1 MKSAEKKKLPHNQK
15 NKNQP
20 KAMKININALV
31 SAGLIFAVGATLY
44 LVTFETS
51 EKLWSFQWL
60 SLLGIALGC
69 YALGKLRPQRLGL
82 SPPHV
87 MLSLGFGGML
97 AGLFIDI
104 QITPIATIATICST
118 SQSLSLMDSLQL
130 HMRLM
135 PFMHIGMLIGG
146 IAAIPS
152 LRYLKPQCRKL
163 CSMLAQN
170 ILCSTWMLLGMTLG
184 AVIFTQVLQQS
195 DIQYLSLSMML
206 AGMFTGMVWG
216 MVVSVLLYKQYFNWL
231 DSCEKLKT
239 SRIT

>member
-1 MKSAEKKKLPHNQK
+1 MN
-15 NKNQP
+15 
-20 KAMKININALV
+20 ININTLV

-51 EKLWSFQWL
+51 ENFWSFQWL

-97 AGLFIDI
+97 VGLFIDI

-118 SQSLSLMDSLQL
+118 SQSLTLMDSLQL
-130 HMRLM
+130 HLRLM

-152 LRYLKPQCRKL
+152 LRYLRPQCRKL

-184 AVIFTQVLQQS
+184 SVIFTQVLQQS
-195 DIQYLSLSMML
+195 ELQYLSLSMML

-216 MVVSVLLYKQYFNWL
+216 MVVSVLLYRQYFNWL
-231 DSCEKLKT
+231 DFCEKLKT

>member
-1 MKSAEKKKLPHNQK
+1 
-15 NKNQP
+15 
-20 KAMKININALV
+20 MKININTFV
-31 SAGLIFAVGATLY
+31 SAGLVFVVGMTLFF
-44 LVTFETS
+44 VTFETS
-51 EKLWSFQWL
+51 ENFWTFQWF

-97 AGLFIDI
+97 AGLFIDL
-104 QITPIATIATICST
+104 QITPIVTIATICSNSHT
-118 SQSLSLMDSLQL
+118 LSLTDSLKL

-152 LRYLKPQCRKL
+152 LRYLRPQCRKL

-170 ILCSTWMLLGMTLG
+170 LLCSTWMLLGMTLG

-195 DIQYLSLSMML
+195 EIQYLSLSMML

-216 MVVSVLLYKQYFNWL
+216 MVVSVLLYRQYYNWHDL
-231 DSCEKLKT
+231 CERLKT
-239 SRIT
+239 SLIT

>member
-1 MKSAEKKKLPHNQK
+1 
-15 NKNQP
+15 
-20 KAMKININALV
+20 MKININTFV

-44 LVTFETS
+44 LITFETS
-51 EKLWSFQWL
+51 ENFWSFQWF

-69 YALGKLRPQRLGL
+69 LALGKLRPQRLGL

-104 QITPIATIATICST
+104 QITPIATIATICSSSHT
-118 SQSLSLMDSLQL
+118 LSLMDSLKL
-130 HMRLM
+130 HMSLM

-152 LRYLKPQCRKL
+152 LRYLRPQCRKL

-170 ILCSTWMLLGMTLG
+170 LLCSTWMLLGMTLG

-195 DIQYLSLSMML
+195 EIQYLSLSMML

-216 MVVSVLLYKQYFNWL
+216 MVISVLLYRHYFNWL
-231 DSCEKLKT
+231 DAYEKLKT